1 MFLGSIKYK
10 SFLALSFL
18 LINLLITIHSFVS
31 LSDNDIEFSTKEIT
45 GTKAIKPLYN
55 IINPLIQY
63 RLAYYN
69 LKSHSQEQI
78 IILEKEIENNFKI
91 YKNLNNKELIQIKI
105 DTQIF
110 NELSKKELD
119 ISNLYKLWQDTK
131 NQFNTRTELFT
142 NTSTEL
148 KNNLL
153 ALITYIGDQSN
164 LILDPDLDSYYLMD
178 VFMIRVAILYERL
191 DQMAHKF
198 LTLSEGE
205 NIRKEYN
212 NLIYVLSNIDQA
224 TITADYTTAINEDK
238 NFYGLNESLQKEITS
253 LQQDFNESSTAFYN
267 SIQKNDNHDTFF
279 NNFNRYLKL
288 VDKVSN
294 VTGDELYKL
303 LDIRVNHF
311 IGYKNKV
318 LRTNLIGI
326 LLSLVLSYLVIMLVI
341 VKPIRK
347 LSTVMQ
353 GLMQNNLDL
362 EVPYLNN
369 KDEIGDIAVVA
380 SKFKDS
386 LIENSFLI
394 EQGKQ
399 KELEKLVQIERTRK
413 MQDITDSFKQKL
425 SSIII
430 LLTET
435 SKNLGT
441 RSQEVENVVEI
452 AETQSSK
459 SLNESEQ
466 INNNVNSITSLISGV
481 SVAVDEINKQ
491 VKRSN
496 DILNNTVDQTGNID
510 TISISLSKNTSE
522 INDAIKLIDS
532 IARQINLLALNAN
545 IEASRAGEHGKGF
558 AVVASEV
565 KALAGQSAKAVETI
579 AAQIRS
585 IKTRGNEISLSLSEL
600 KKLVE
605 DLKKIFSI
613 ISTSIQEQNLATQSI
628 SQNMEQVSSSVS
640 CVTEGMKDLDNS
652 FNKVKT
658 STNTLIKD
666 IDPVSTIVS
675 TMDKE
680 VESFTK
686 EMLNLSELEK
696 K

>member
-1 MFLGSIKYK
+1 
-10 SFLALSFL
+10 
-18 LINLLITIHSFVS
+18 
-31 LSDNDIEFSTKEIT
+31 
-45 GTKAIKPLYN
+45 
-55 IINPLIQY
+55 
-63 RLAYYN
+63 
-69 LKSHSQEQI
+69 
-78 IILEKEIENNFKI
+78 
-91 YKNLNNKELIQIKI
+91 
-105 DTQIF
+105 
-110 NELSKKELD
+110 
-119 ISNLYKLWQDTK
+119 
-131 NQFNTRTELFT
+131 